1 MSLVKYIL
9 DVIGLLDDPKVDGDK
24 VHGFFKEKGLDKYM
38 VINVERIKGDKGST
52 DFIKIIIPGT
62 NGKSKGGNAP
72 TLGVI
77 GRLGGVGARPLI
89 KGLVS
94 DADGAII
101 ALAVAYKLADMV
113 SRGDELVGDVIITT
127 HVCPNAVV
135 TSHKPAPL
143 ISSPVDILELLRR
156 EVDSQMDGILSIDAT
171 KANLVVK
178 GRGFAITPTI
188 KDGWIL
194 KVSEDLINIYMWITG
209 HLPII
214 VPITLQDVLPF
225 STPVY
230 HINSIIQPWLY
241 THAPVVGIATITETV
256 VPGSATDV
264 ANIVSLDEGS
274 RFVIKIAKEFTSGN
288 IRFYDENEWNTI
300 VKIHGSIR
308 ELLLKGSPVA
318 SN

>member
-113 SRGDELVGDVIITT
+113 SRGDELVG
-127 HVCPNAVV
+127 
-135 TSHKPAPL
+135 
-143 ISSPVDILELLRR
+143 
-156 EVDSQMDGILSIDAT
+156 
-171 KANLVVK
+171 
-178 GRGFAITPTI
+178 GRYYNNSCMP
-188 KDGWIL
+188 KCR
-194 KVSEDLINIYMWITG
+194 SY
-209 HLPII
+209 
-214 VPITLQDVLPF
+214 F
-225 STPVY
+225 S
-230 HINSIIQPWLY
+230 
-241 THAPVVGIATITETV
+241 
-256 VPGSATDV
+256 
-264 ANIVSLDEGS
+264 
-274 RFVIKIAKEFTSGN
+274 
-288 IRFYDENEWNTI
+288 
-300 VKIHGSIR
+300 
-308 ELLLKGSPVA
+308 
-318 SN
+318 